1 LKKTIVLL
9 GVEGCPTCARLDAN
23 VQAALAELEAEIG
36 VEKVTDPERIMEY
49 AAGGLPAVIVDGQVK
64 SVRRVPE
71 VEELKT
77 WLA

>member
-1 LKKTIVLL
+1 MKKTVVLL

-23 VQAALAELEAEIG
+23 VQAALAELDAEIG

>member
-1 LKKTIVLL
+1 MKKTVVLL

-23 VQAALAELEAEIG
+23 VQAALAELDNEIG

-64 SVRRVPE
+64 SVRRVPR
-71 VEELKT
+71 
-77 WLA
+77 

>member
-1 LKKTIVLL
+1 MKKTVVLL

-64 SVRRVPE
+64 SVRRIPE

>member
-1 LKKTIVLL
+1 MKKTVVLL

-23 VQAALAELEAEIG
+23 VQAALAELDNEIG

>member
-1 LKKTIVLL
+1 MKKTVVLL

-23 VQAALAELEAEIG
+23 VQAALAELEGEIG

>member
-1 LKKTIVLL
+1 MKKTIVLL